1 MRTIILAVAMASA
14 IAAAGQDTPAWWP
27 PPLSP
32 DSAIHGATYIYERP
46 LASFNHPDDG
56 RPQALI
62 AVRCPRTGLY
72 WRVLVEGH
80 LMQCVRPGD
89 TLTSE
94 PPTP

>member
-1 MRTIILAVAMASA
+1 MRTTILALLLACSVQASA
-14 IAAAGQDTPAWWP
+14 QDTPSWWP
-27 PPLSP
+27 PPLRL
-32 DSAIHGATYIYERP
+32 DSIAPGDEFLYERP
-46 LASFNHPDDG
+46 LANFNHPHTG

-62 AVRCPRTGLY
+62 AVRCARTGLY